1 MDCGSSINNGQDSG
15 SPLAEALTKQK
26 EIKHH
31 LMSVL
36 SVFKPRFF
44 LIGQSIGTAG
54 PILLNATGFLRFWF
68 YHQENWC
75 RIYWFSEIIMLDMY
89 LPFFFFGILK

>member
-1 MDCGSSINNGQDSG
+1 
-15 SPLAEALTKQK
+15 
-26 EIKHH
+26 
-31 LMSVL
+31 MSVL

-54 PILLNATGFLRFWF
+54 PILLNATGFLKFWF

-89 LPFFFFGILK
+89 LPSFFWHTEIVSVIV